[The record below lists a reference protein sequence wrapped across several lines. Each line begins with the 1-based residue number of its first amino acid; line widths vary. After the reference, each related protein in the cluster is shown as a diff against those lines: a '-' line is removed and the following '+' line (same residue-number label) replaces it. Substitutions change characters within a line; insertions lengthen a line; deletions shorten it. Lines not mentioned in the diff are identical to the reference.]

1 VELVLVWE
9 LVVLVEVVDVVL
21 VGDVVVELDEVVVPV
36 EDVDDDDEVDEV
48 ADEEVVVAPHADTAI
63 VLAFIVT
70 TPSFANAAPVILA
83 PVFSVM
89 LVKAIILPTN
99 DVVDPIVAELP
110 TVQNTLHA

>member
-1 VELVLVWE
+1 MLVCE

-21 VGDVVVELDEVVVPV
+21 VEVVVVELDEVVVPV
-36 EDVDDDDEVDEV
+36 EDVDDEDEVDEV
-48 ADEEVVVAPHADTAI
+48 DDEDVVVAPHADTAI

-70 TPSFANAAPVILA
+70 PPSFANAAPVMVA
-83 PVFSVM
+83 PVFRVT

-99 DVVDPIVAELP
+99 DVEDPIVAELP

>member
-1 VELVLVWE
+1 VLVCE

-21 VGDVVVELDEVVVPV
+21 VELVLVELDEVVVPV
-36 EDVDDDDEVDEV
+36 GDVDDDDDEVDEV
-48 ADEEVVVAPHADTAI
+48 DDEDVVVAPHADTAI

-70 TPSFANAAPVILA
+70 APSFANAAPVMVA
-83 PVFSVM
+83 PVFRVT